1 MLFNTLSRPV
11 KIGVIILLSGV
22 GVLAIG
28 TTMMSES
35 FSYYGLLI
43 IITGLFIYLAYSY
56 SFMGRSRY
64 QMDEG
69 KKKRKK

>member
-1 MLFNTLSRPV
+1 MA
-11 KIGVIILLSGV
+11 V
-22 GVLAIG
+22 GTI
-28 TTMMSES
+28 MMSES

-64 QMDEG
+64 QIDEG